1 VIASMTG
8 FALTQGQHGADSWV
22 WEVKS
27 VNARALDVRFRL
39 PSGNDDVELAAR
51 AAIAKRFKRG
61 SFNASLSVNRSAGTL
76 SLQVNRK
83 MLDQLIAVVGDAG
96 AKQPNI
102 ESLLLVRGVVEP
114 VEQALDEKHET
125 ARRQA
130 YSQSLE
136 TALDELDAARR
147 GEGSRL
153 AVVLKARLVEIEELT
168 DAAADAAKARME
180 SAGDRLA
187 AQVAALLEAT
197 PAVPAD
203 RLAQELA
210 LIAVKSDVLEEI
222 DRLRA
227 HVAQARELLAMDG
240 AVGRRLDFLCQEF
253 NREANTLCSKS
264 GDVAMT
270 RAGLAL
276 KSVIDQLREQ
286 VQNVE

>member
-1 VIASMTG
+1 MTG
-8 FALTQGQHGADSWV
+8 FARTQGQIGADSWV

-27 VNARALDVRFRL
+27 VNARGLDVRIRL
-39 PSGNDDVELAAR
+39 PSGNDVVETAAR

-61 SFNASLSVNRSAGTL
+61 SINASLNVKRGAGTS
-76 SLQVNRK
+76 SLQVNHVV
-83 MLDQLIAVVGDAG
+83 LEHLISVVRDAG
-96 AKQPNI
+96 VTEPNI
-102 ESLLLVRGVVEP
+102 ESLLAVRGVVEP
-114 VEQALDEKHET
+114 VEQVPDEAHE
-125 ARRQA
+125 AACRQA
-130 YSQSLE
+130 FSESLDV
-136 TALDELDAARR
+136 ALDELGAARR
-147 GEGSRL
+147 SEGGRL
-153 AVVLKARLVEIEELT
+153 AVVLETRLVEIEALIA
-168 DAAADAAKARME
+168 DAAAAADARRE
-180 SAGDRLA
+180 SAGERLA

-227 HVAQARELLAMDG
+227 HVAQARELLAMKD

>member
-1 VIASMTG
+1 V
-8 FALTQGQHGADSWV
+8 
-22 WEVKS
+22 
-27 VNARALDVRFRL
+27 
-39 PSGNDDVELAAR
+39 
-51 AAIAKRFKRG
+51 
-61 SFNASLSVNRSAGTL
+61 
-76 SLQVNRK
+76 
-83 MLDQLIAVVGDAG
+83 
-96 AKQPNI
+96 
-102 ESLLLVRGVVEP
+102 
-114 VEQALDEKHET
+114 
-125 ARRQA
+125 
-130 YSQSLE
+130 LE
-136 TALDELDAARR
+136 TRR
-147 GEGSRL
+147 GE
-153 AVVLKARLVEIEELT
+153 IEALI
-168 DAAADAAKARME
+168 AAAAAAAEARRE
-180 SAGDRLA
+180 SAGERLA

-227 HVAQARELLAMDG
+227 HVAQARELLAMKE